1 MTRTRLLPRTHLCW
15 FESMVALNA
24 AKRQVVLKAFDQTNY
39 DHEAASRLLGLHPN
53 YSAPADSRA
62 RPQKCAKTGRAGK
75 GSPVWVRQAFHAT
88 SATGGQSLR
97 CPVRLLLRLLFCGG
111 P

>member
-53 YSAPADSRA
+53 YLHRLIRALDLRSAL
-62 RPQKCAKTGRAGK
+62 KRAG
-75 GSPVWVRQAFHAT
+75 R
-88 SATGGQSLR
+88 
-97 CPVRLLLRLLFCGG
+97 
-111 P
+111 